1 MIVRLVQ
8 RFGLWVAAPAVR
20 RGIAIACAI
29 AFVLVSFA
37 HGVHHLNGLAPTA
50 VVQVD
55 LGSFDDAP
63 DTSKKAPV
71 TIEHCHGCSMI
82 AMAVLPASIA
92 PRLVATDLPAT
103 GFDEKRPH
111 TPVAETPP
119 PIFLI

>member
-1 MIVRLVQ
+1 MIVRVVQ
-8 RFGLWVAAPAVR
+8 RLMLWTAPAVR
-20 RGIAIACAI
+20 RGVAVACAV
-29 AFVLVSFA
+29 AFVLVSVG
-37 HGVHHLNGLAPTA
+37 HSVHDFNRLAPTA
-50 VVQVD
+50 VVQAD

-82 AMAVLPASIA
+82 AMAVPPASIA
-92 PRLVATDLPAT
+92 PRLIATDLPAT

-111 TPVAETPP
+111 VPVAETPP